1 MIAEMRKKVEEEDRQ
16 YYVMKRRRNRSE
28 DNFGRW
34 FVPGEDPACRPLMDM
49 EGIMSIEEHPL
60 RGRPEAKKKAYMRVS
75 S

>member
-1 MIAEMRKKVEEEDRQ
+1 MIAEMRQKVEEEDKK
-16 YYVMKRRRNRSE
+16 YYVMKRRRNKSE

-49 EGIMSIEEHPL
+49 ETIEEHPL
-60 RGRPEAKKKAYMRVS
+60 RGRPGARKKEYMRVS

>member
-1 MIAEMRKKVEEEDRQ
+1 MIAEMRKKVEEEDKQ

-49 EGIMSIEEHPL
+49 
-60 RGRPEAKKKAYMRVS
+60 
-75 S
+75 

>member
-1 MIAEMRKKVEEEDRQ
+1 MRKKVEEEDRQ

-60 RGRPEAKKKAYMRVS
+60 RGRPEAKRKAYMRVS